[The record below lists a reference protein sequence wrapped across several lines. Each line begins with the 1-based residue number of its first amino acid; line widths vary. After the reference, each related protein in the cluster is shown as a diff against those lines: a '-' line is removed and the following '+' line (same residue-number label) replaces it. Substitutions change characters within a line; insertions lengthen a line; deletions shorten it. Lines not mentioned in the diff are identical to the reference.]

1 MARYDNLST
10 QLQNTIYTNT
20 GGDISGNVLRDQ
32 LIAFINT
39 LGKGSNFMGILTDS
53 NKPTSLPDGK
63 QFYIGYN
70 NSATALSVDL
80 TAVGLGTLSIT
91 RTKIY
96 VVYCDDNGWAA
107 VDIASGIS
115 TLIPTNVN
123 QLTGYDDLEH
133 KEDVIEVEGSVVSI
147 DDMAS
152 NTAYVIA
159 QCTSLSINSYGY
171 DTSSVKE
178 CIDLPETHIV
188 VEAAADLT
196 VAIPTGSML
205 KDGSSLNMENGGIY
219 LITVKGIFWK
229 VEKYS

>member
-1 MARYDNLST
+1 M
-10 QLQNTIYTNT
+10 
-20 GGDISGNVLRDQ
+20 
-32 LIAFINT
+32 
-39 LGKGSNFMGILTDS
+39 
-53 NKPTSLPDGK
+53 PDGK

-107 VDIASGIS
+107 VDIASGIATS
-115 TLIPTNVN
+115 IPTNVN
-123 QLTGYDDLEH
+123 QLPGYDDLEH
-133 KEDVIEVEGSVVSI
+133 KEDVVEVEGSDVSI
-147 DDMAS
+147 DDMQS

-188 VEAAADLT
+188 VVAAADFT
-196 VAIPTGSML
+196 MSIPTGSML
-205 KDGSSLNMENGGIY
+205 KDGSSLNMENGWIY